1 MSPRDLRTPVKTYSI
16 KRRTLLQTKLLSNK
30 DYDLISVIYH
40 SSHGAVLCDQFITDA
55 EKEGDQEAVQ
65 LFRETQEHYL
75 KLAQKGRV
83 LLKNR
88 L

>member
-1 MSPRDLRTPVKTYSI
+1 MTNEV
-16 KRRTLLQTKLLSNK
+16 LSNK

-40 SSHGAVLCDQFITDA
+40 SSHGAVLCDQFIADA
-55 EKEGDQEAVQ
+55 EDEDDQEAVQ

-75 KLAQKGRV
+75 KLAQKGRD